1 MADERKQLNTRIS
14 LKYDTHENWETNK
27 NFVLKQ
33 GEIGFE
39 YFELEDSKTGIVKP
53 YVFAKVGDGV
63 TAWSGLK
70 YLYAP
75 ASDVYSWAKAEK
87 KPEYDASEI
96 KNLENYIAGQIQ
108 DTDTVY
114 KMVKINDYQFK
125 LQSKAKAADETTW
138 VDVPNSIIDIPNDT
152 EAINELKGLV
162 GSDSVQKQIEDAIG
176 DIVFTDYTV
185 TVTASDS
192 EDYAKVYTIAQA
204 ATGLNA
210 TINIPKDMMVSSGAV
225 VENPEGQEA
234 GTYIVLT
241 LANATQDKIYINVAD
256 LIEYVT
262 SGSTANDQIQIAID
276 AEHKVTA
283 TLKDKSVS
291 LAQLNDE
298 LAALINEK
306 AKDSELHPIAKSG
319 KVEDLEQDDVLILY
333 CGSST
338 EVI

>member
-1 MADERKQLNTRIS
+1 MANERQKLNTRIA

-33 GEIGFE
+33 GEIAFE

-53 YVFAKVGDGV
+53 YVFAKVGDDS
-63 TAWSGLK
+63 TTWENLK

-75 ASDVYSWAKAEK
+75 AADVYSWAKAEK
-87 KPEYDASEI
+87 KPEYEASEI
-96 KNLENYIAGQIQ
+96 KDLEKYIAGQIQ
-108 DTDTVY
+108 DTDTIY
-114 KMVKINDYQFK
+114 RMVKVNDYQFK
-125 LQSKAKAADETTW
+125 LQSKAKVEAEDAW
-138 VDVPNSIIDIPNDT
+138 SDVSNSVIDIPDDT
-152 EAINELKGLV
+152 AEINALKELV
-162 GSDSVQKQIEDAIG
+162 GSETVQKQIEDAIKA
-176 DIVFTDYTV
+176 IEFVDYTV
-185 TVTASDS
+185 SVTPSDS
-192 EDYAKVYTIAQA
+192 EEYAKIYTIEQA
-204 ATGLNA
+204 ATGLKA
-210 TINIPKDMMVSSGAV
+210 VINIPKDMMVSSGEV
-225 VENPEGQEA
+225 VENPEGQSA

-262 SGSTANDQIQIAID
+262 SGSTVDDQIQISID

-291 LAQLNDE
+291 FAQLNDE
-298 LAALINEK
+298 LATLINEK